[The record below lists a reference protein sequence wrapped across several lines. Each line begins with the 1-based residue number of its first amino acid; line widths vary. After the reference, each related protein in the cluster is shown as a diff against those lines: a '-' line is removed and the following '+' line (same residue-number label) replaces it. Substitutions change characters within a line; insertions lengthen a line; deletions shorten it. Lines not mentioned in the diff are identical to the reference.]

1 MAQEAAH
8 EEALRQEQIEHAK
21 EASKMRQ
28 EVEAAARQ
36 LVEKYDRR
44 VRAMTEE
51 ADAARK
57 AEAAE
62 AEERRN
68 AHVQVSCSV
77 SLVTQVPV
85 KHWCENTMKIGVAKV
100 DDRI

>member
-1 MAQEAAH
+1 MLQEAAH

-28 EVEAAARQ
+28 VVEAAARQ
-36 LVEKYDRR
+36 LAEKYDRR
-44 VRAMTEE
+44 VRTMTDE
-51 ADAARK
+51 ADVTRR

-68 AHVQVSCSV
+68 AHVQVSRLV
-77 SLVTQVPV
+77 SLVTQMPA
-85 KHWCENTMKIGVAKV
+85 KHW
-100 DDRI
+100 